1 MKKIILTQGQFAIVD
16 DKNYEWLSKYKWYA
30 HWSPCI
36 KSFYAVRNGKKV
48 KGKQASIK
56 MHREILGLKYG
67 DKRQADHIDH
77 NTLDNRESNLRIVT
91 PQQNKCNRR
100 NVKGF
105 QFDNQANRYQAYITI
120 DRKKK
125 HLGMFATPEEAHN
138 AYLKAKKKYH
148 KI

>member
-1 MKKIILTQGQFAIVD
+1 MTKITNGYLNISGMPIGVHVSKVSMLCEMVKK
-16 DKNYEWLSKYKWYA
+16 
-30 HWSPCI
+30 
-36 KSFYAVRNGKKV
+36 
-48 KGKQASIK
+48 
-56 MHREILGLKYG
+56 
-67 DKRQADHIDH
+67 ADHIDH